1 MTEQPAHPT
10 GRDPLTGLTNCR
22 YLSLER
28 AAIRTRES
36 SITRSGWKLWA
47 SCEEGEGSISLI
59 EISSTVSLYR
69 GDGVFLGWDSDRL
82 EAAYR
87 RLLPPSDSSEPEP
100 PLQQLG

>member
-1 MTEQPAHPT
+1 MGEEIERATVP
-10 GRDPLTGLTNCR
+10 DPLRGLTNCR

-36 SITRSGWKLWA
+36 SMTRSGWKLWA

-69 GDGVFLGWDSDRL
+69 GDGVFLGWESDRL
-82 EAAYR
+82 EKAYR
-87 RLLPPSDSSEPEP
+87 ILLPSDAPDAGP
-100 PLQQLG
+100 AFQQLG